1 MFASCQLIFIAVI
14 GLLPESLS
22 PVEAICRENVQTN
35 PYHCVKAL
43 QRIIYDEE
51 GHLPTTETSVKVMYK
66 SCLIL
71 VDNPTRAFV
80 TEEKIVNLAVNIF
93 QQCSKSAGRLQLP
106 DDASIGVEIMQPA
119 PPGSQLEAYNPDF
132 ELHRPSCH
140 EVKVRVK
147 IVQADC
153 IKAYESLSTDPQGN
167 ISARNNLGTASVGA
181 TYKSCSLNIMTT
193 DGSKIRMRK
202 EDAETFFKTMVQ
214 KCDGKWGYIN
224 MIGAEGPNGRT
235 IMHTFS
241 DALPPRRMLA

>member
-14 GLLPESLS
+14 GLLLESLS

-119 PPGSQLEAYNPDF
+119 PPGSQQRRTTPISSSTD
-132 ELHRPSCH
+132 LHVMRS
-140 EVKVRVK
+140 
-147 IVQADC
+147 
-153 IKAYESLSTDPQGN
+153 KAYESLSTDPQGN
-167 ISARNNLGTASVGA
+167 ISARETTLEQLQLERPTSH
-181 TYKSCSLNIMTT
+181 LNIMTT